1 MDSDPQA
8 RSDKTAAVPARAEVV
23 IAGCGPAGLAA
34 AVELGQRG
42 VDVVVLEPRHTADF
56 DRPRAKTTNIRTME
70 HFRRWGLADALRR
83 AAPIPVAWSQD
94 VSFCTSLTGREI
106 HRFTN
111 VFGLSVERQDDWA
124 ESGQQVHQG
133 IVEDVLRSAV
143 SALPSVHLA
152 TGWSL
157 VDLDQSSSHVDV
169 IGRHESGATITVDAK
184 FLLGC
189 DGARSK
195 ARELI
200 GARYEGTADA
210 RTNSNFVFR
219 APELWSRVELAPA
232 VQYWTLD
239 PEVPGI
245 VGPLDLDGTW
255 FASAVG
261 SLPPDDTGGAIAL
274 IRAIIGPLAQDV
286 EIELVAIDPWQ
297 SRMLVASTYRAGRVF
312 LVGDAAHLNPP
323 FGGHGYNTC
332 VGDGVNIG
340 WKLAATLAGW
350 GSDALLDSY
359 EEERRRVIERTIEES
374 TINMHRLS
382 SDYNDPILLS
392 DGPEMESRRA
402 EIAAAIKQEKDL
414 EYHSIELVLGYNYE
428 GSSVIVGGGPGESKR
443 GSGAYR
449 TPARPGWRLPH
460 LWLEDGSSIYDHLGR
475 EFALIRLSSAVDG
488 GALVGAAAE
497 RGVPLALVDLSAL
510 RGVEADYG
518 AALILVRPDQHIAW
532 MSSESPSLTEGTE
545 LFDRALGPALRAA
558 A

>member
-1 MDSDPQA
+1 MDSNPQA
-8 RSDKTAAVPARAEVV
+8 RTEETSAVPVSADVV

-34 AVELGQRG
+34 AIELGQRG

-111 VFGLSVERQDDWA
+111 VFGLSVEREDDYA

-143 SALPSVHLA
+143 SGLPSVHLV

-169 IGRHESGATITVDAK
+169 VGRHECGAGVTVNAK

-189 DGARSK
+189 DGGRSRT
-195 ARELI
+195 RELI
-200 GARYEGTADA
+200 GGRYEGTADA

-239 PEVPGI
+239 AEVPGI

-255 FASAVG
+255 FVAAVG
-261 SLPPDDTGGAIAL
+261 SLPPDDTTGAIAL
-274 IRAIIGPLAQDV
+274 IRAVIGPLAQDV
-286 EIELVAIDPWQ
+286 DIELVAIDPWQ
-297 SRMLVASTYRAGRVF
+297 SRMLVANTYRVGRVF

-332 VGDGVNIG
+332 VGDAVNIG

-359 EEERRRVIERTIEES
+359 EEERRRVIVRTIEES
-374 TINMHRLS
+374 VINMRRLS
-382 SDYNDPILLS
+382 SDYNDPILVS
-392 DGPEMESRRA
+392 EGPEMEARRT
-402 EIAAAIKQEKDL
+402 EIAAAIQKEKDL
-414 EYHSIELVLGYNYE
+414 EYHSIDLVLGYNYE
-428 GSSVIVGGGPGESKR
+428 GSSVIAGGSATESGE

-449 TPARPGWRLPH
+449 MPAQPGWRLPH
-460 LWLEDGSSIYDHLGR
+460 IWLEDGSSIYDHLGR
-475 EFALIRLSSAVDG
+475 EFSLIRLSSAIDG
-488 GALVGAAAE
+488 GAVVKAAA
-497 RGVPLALVDLSAL
+497 GQGIPLALVDLSAVPGL
-510 RGVEADYG
+510 DAGYG
-518 AALILVRPDQHIAW
+518 AALILVRPDQHVAW
-532 MSSESPSLTEGTE
+532 MSSGCPSLTEAAE
-545 LFDRALGPALRAA
+545 LFDLTLGRGLRAA

>member
-1 MDSDPQA
+1 ML
-8 RSDKTAAVPARAEVV
+8 PAGADVV
-23 IAGCGPAGLAA
+23 IAGAGPAGLAA

-42 VDVVVLEPRHTADF
+42 FNVVILEPRHTADF
-56 DRPRAKTTNIRTME
+56 DAPRAKTTNIRTME

-111 VFGLSVERQDDWA
+111 VFGLRVEREDDWA

-133 IVEDVLRSAV
+133 IVADVLRKAV

-157 VDLDQSSSHVDV
+157 VDLDPSSSHVDV
-169 IGRHESGATITVDAK
+169 VGRHESGAAVTVNAK
-184 FLLGC
+184 YLLGC
-189 DGARSK
+189 EGARSTT
-195 ARELI
+195 REVI
-200 GARYEGTADA
+200 GSRYEGTADV

-219 APELWSRVELAPA
+219 APELWSRVKLAPA

-239 PEVPGI
+239 AEVPGI

-255 FASAVG
+255 FAAAVG
-261 SLPPDDTGGAIAL
+261 SLPPDDTSGAISL

-286 EIELVAIDPWQ
+286 DIELVATDPWQ
-297 SRMLVASTYRAGRVF
+297 SRMLVANTYRVGRVF

-332 VGDGVNIG
+332 VGDAVNIG

-359 EEERRRVIERTIEES
+359 EEERPRVIVRTIEES
-374 TINMHRLS
+374 TINMQRLS

-392 DGPEMESRRA
+392 EGPEMESRRA
-402 EIAAAIKQEKDL
+402 EIAAAIDKEKDL
-414 EYHSIELVLGYNYE
+414 EYHSLELVLGYNYE
-428 GSSVIVGGGPGESKR
+428 GSSVVAGGSPSDSVP
-443 GSGAYR
+443 GSGSYR
-449 TPARPGWRLPH
+449 APARPGWRLPH

-488 GALVGAAAE
+488 GALVKAASE
-497 RGVPLALVDLSAL
+497 RGVPLALVDLSAMPGL
-510 RGVEADYG
+510 EAGYG
-518 AALILVRPDQHIAW
+518 AALILVRPDQHVAW
-532 MSSESPSLTEGTE
+532 MSSGSPSTAEGAE
-545 LFDRALGPALRAA
+545 LLDLVLVRGLRVAA
-558 A
+558 

>member
-1 MDSDPQA
+1 MDSEPRARPNQA
-8 RSDKTAAVPARAEVV
+8 PALPATADVV
-23 IAGCGPAGLAA
+23 IAGAGPAGLAA

-42 VDVVVLEPRHTADF
+42 FDVVILEPRHTADF
-56 DRPRAKTTNIRTME
+56 DAPRAKTTNIRTME
-70 HFRRWGLADALRR
+70 HFRRWGLADALRA

-111 VFGLSVERQDDWA
+111 VFGLSVEREDDWA

-133 IVEDVLRSAV
+133 IVADVLRKAV
-143 SALPSVHLA
+143 SALPSVHLE

-157 VDLDQSSSHVDV
+157 VDLNPSSSDVDV
-169 IGRHESGATITVDAK
+169 VGRHESGATATVNAQY
-184 FLLGC
+184 LLGC
-189 DGARSK
+189 EGARSRT
-195 ARELI
+195 RELI
-200 GARYEGTADA
+200 GSRYEGTADV

-239 PEVPGI
+239 AEVPGI

-255 FASAVG
+255 FVAAVG
-261 SLPPDDTGGAIAL
+261 SLPPQDTSGAIAL
-274 IRAIIGPLAQDV
+274 IRAIIGPAGQDV
-286 EIELVAIDPWQ
+286 DIELVATDPWQ
-297 SRMLVASTYRAGRVF
+297 ARMLVANTYRVGRVF

-332 VGDGVNIG
+332 VGDAVNIG

-350 GSDALLDSY
+350 GSDGLLDSY
-359 EEERRRVIERTIEES
+359 EEERRRVIVRTIEES
-374 TINMHRLS
+374 TINMRRLS

-392 DGPEMESRRA
+392 DGPAMESRRA
-402 EIAAAIKQEKDL
+402 EIAAAIEKEKDL
-414 EYHSIELVLGYNYE
+414 EYHSLELVLGYNYE
-428 GSSVIVGGGPGESKR
+428 GSPVVAGESPSETVPR
-443 GSGAYR
+443 SGSYR

-488 GALVGAAAE
+488 GALVTAASE
-497 RGVPLALVDLSAL
+497 RGVPLALVDLSDVPGL
-510 RGVEADYG
+510 EADYG

-532 MSSESPSLTEGTE
+532 MSSGSPSPAQSAE
-545 LFDRALGPALRAA
+545 LLDLVLGRRLRVAA
-558 A
+558 